1 MFMNLVLFRT
11 LNILYQV
18 LTFITYFKFY
28 ILYFSGLNNFKRLSV
43 SLSVCLSNMVVK
55 VGIN

>member
-1 MFMNLVLFRT
+1 MNLVLFRT

-28 ILYFSGLNNFKRLSV
+28 ILYFSGLKYFKRLSV
-43 SLSVCLSNMVVK
+43 SLSVCLSTIWWLKLV
-55 VGIN
+55 